1 MQIHY
6 LTLNLPLLF
15 LLLIFNHTHLQTLHY
30 VQEISRHGARTP
42 ISSAYDPFHTDWG
55 NLELG

>member
-1 MQIHY
+1 MQIHC
-6 LTLNLPLLF
+6 LTLNL
-15 LLLIFNHTHLQTLHY
+15 LLLIFFLNFNHTHLQTLHY